1 MSATRIRTW
10 RLVAALGLLG
20 LTAACWWKTTPETP
34 EPPPRPFVPASTL
47 GAGDVFEVKVY
58 DEAELSGV
66 YRVSSAGTISF
77 PLVGQV
83 VVDGLTSNDAA
94 SEIQRL
100 LGEKYLRDPQVSI
113 FIREHN
119 SKKVSV
125 FGEVTKPGT
134 FKYEDGLSVI
144 QAISMAG
151 GFTKEASKDSTNVT
165 RLVEGSE
172 QKYPVPVEAIA
183 QGKAKNFF
191 LQPGDIVYV
200 PRSIW

>member
-1 MSATRIRTW
+1 MRKQTLILLLWLASG
-10 RLVAALGLLG
+10 LG
-20 LTAACWWKTTPETP
+20 CWWQTAPETP
-34 EPPPRPFVPASTL
+34 EPPPRAFLPASTL

-58 DEAELSGV
+58 DEPELSGV
-66 YRVSSAGTISF
+66 YRVSSAGGITF

-83 VVDGLTSNDAA
+83 SVEGMSSTDAA
-94 SEIQRL
+94 AELQRL
-100 LGEKYLRDPQVSI
+100 LGARYLRDPQVSI
-113 FIREHN
+113 FIREYN

-125 FGEVTKPGT
+125 FGEVTKPGI
-134 FKYEDGLSVI
+134 FQFEDGMTVI
-144 QAISMAG
+144 QAVSQAG
-151 GFTKEASKDSTNVT
+151 GFTAVAAKDSTNVT
-165 RLVEGSE
+165 RLIDGAE